1 MTVER
6 EDKAH
11 GLVHQCIRWDYV
23 RKSEV
28 SSFRW
33 LVLSDRT
40 RDNRHKLKYKK
51 HVLAVSVCKHWN
63 RMSKELVRSLLL
75 EIFPSCLNVVLENL
89 LWMILLEEDWMNS
102 KSPFSPLLFYDSMIQ
117 LVLLDVF
124 SWRIDILI
132 SVSNSFRVN
141 GEMQAYLEFSLI
153 YFKRRDK
160 TYLNTHMLNWTERD
174 LNLTTFNDNFTT
186 EILLRKWHK
195 MRNILCVSSFSLFLQ
210 SVKSNS
216 EQIRE

>member
-51 HVLAVSVCKHWN
+51 HVLAVSVSKHWN
-63 RMSKELVRSLLL
+63 RMSKELVGSLLL

-89 LWMILLEEDWMNS
+89 LWVILLEEDWMNS

-195 MRNILCVSSFSLFLQ
+195 MRNILCVSLFSLFLQ

-216 EQIRE
+216 EQIWE